1 MNKNKLTL
9 FDQLLY
15 RVPADVKRFVRKQGE
30 IAVQIGAILKAKG
43 ITQKQL
49 AKKIG
54 MKESQLSKILAG
66 NANCTLKT
74 ITKIEHALNE
84 DIITVPIFRDDFA
97 SDVIVDKAAKSLMAK
112 KDLLKRDRSIGVLKG
127 KTSFRIK
134 DNYKIKDEEL
144 AS

>member
-9 FDQLLY
+9 FDQLLSK
-15 RVPADVKRFVRKQGE
+15 VPSDVKRFVRKQGE

-74 ITKIEHALNE
+74 ITKIEHALDE
-84 DIITVPIFRDDFA
+84 DIIAVPIFRDDFD
-97 SDVIVDKAAKSLMAK
+97 SDVMIDKAATSLMNK
-112 KDLLKRDRSIGVLKG
+112 KYKVRKFRLGEEVCADRDEIYAG
-127 KTSFRIK
+127 K
-134 DNYKIKDEEL
+134 
-144 AS
+144 

>member
-9 FDQLLY
+9 FDQLLS
-15 RVPADVKRFVRKQGE
+15 RVPSDVKRFVRKQGE

-74 ITKIEHALNE
+74 ITKIEHALEE
-84 DIITVPIFRDDFA
+84 DIITIPIFREDFA
-97 SDVIVDKAAKSLMAK
+97 SDVMIDKAAKSLLDK
-112 KDLLKRDRSIGVLKG
+112 K
-127 KTSFRIK
+127 
-134 DNYKIKDEEL
+134 YKIRKFCLGEEVQDVR
-144 AS
+144 